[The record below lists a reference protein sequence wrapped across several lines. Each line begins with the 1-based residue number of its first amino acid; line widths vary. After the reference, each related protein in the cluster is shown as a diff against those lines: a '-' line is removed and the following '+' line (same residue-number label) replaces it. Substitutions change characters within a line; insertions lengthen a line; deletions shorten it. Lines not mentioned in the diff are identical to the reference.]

1 MMYLEHRLAS
11 IMFSLVAYQFSLVRG
26 CSVCKYVQITNIRI
40 HLRDVSSKVHS
51 KSGEALFRFN
61 RLFVCKNSYF
71 FFLSLSLFAFV
82 TNFLLLR
89 LILMHFLLSWTCSY
103 DKYIYILICIY
114 LFSDIWSPWSTNIS
128 EKARMGGGRRQ
139 EIDENKERK
148 KEKLK
153 RIQERKM
160 QKVEQRKR
168 KKV

>member
-1 MMYLEHRLAS
+1 MMDLEHRLAS
-11 IMFSLVAYQFSLVRG
+11 IMFSLVAYKFILVRG

-61 RLFVCKNSYF
+61 RLFFCKNSYF

-82 TNFLLLR
+82 TNFLLLY

-128 EKARMGGGRRQ
+128 EKKREWGEEGRDRRQ
-139 EIDENKERK
+139 MRRTKRERG
-148 KEKLK
+148 
-153 RIQERKM
+153 RS
-160 QKVEQRKR
+160 
-168 KKV
+168 